1 MRRLRIKIVGE
12 SGSGLLTT
20 GEIILAALKNMG
32 VYLHAD
38 REYPSLIKGGASC
51 FTINVSDEP
60 IFSLSEIADV
70 MLVIDK
76 PSLLAYN
83 DKLKDGGVLIH
94 GYDRVKGIAD
104 ILTKLSERDVK
115 IVSTEARE
123 LAFSVGGNALMVNVL
138 LVGMLWQVL
147 GLSYELIEAIV
158 REKFASKPKLVELN
172 LKCLKAGFESTKAH
186 FDLPIKGNVAD
197 PEMLLID
204 GNKAVALGAVAAG
217 VRAYYAYPMSPS
229 SSILT
234 YLKDFAVKTGMH
246 VQQVEDEISVVQ
258 MALGSMYAGTR
269 ALCATS
275 GGGFDLMTETVSLAG
290 IVEVPLVIVIAQR
303 PGPGTGLPTWTMQ
316 GDLNLAI
323 YAGHGEFARIVLA
336 VADAASAFALT
347 KQALNLAEK
356 YQVPVLLLTEK
367 VIAESQ
373 FMAERFVDEPNES
386 LDRGLVLD
394 ALELKDLKREER
406 YEITENGVSKR
417 WLPGS
422 SETYYFANGDE
433 HLPDGSLT
441 EDAEMAGAMYA
452 KRVRKLALIAE
463 ELPEPLVYGD
473 KEAKVS
479 FVGFGST
486 LNTMRD
492 VIAELADQG
501 VSVNYLH
508 FEYLSPLKTN
518 SEVVRQFLAKN
529 PKVHLL
535 EGNYTGQFG
544 QIFEQGYDVSFAGKL
559 LKYNGRPFFLEDVLD
574 YVKNILN

>member
-20 GEIILAALKNMG
+20 GEIILAALKSMG
-32 VYLHAD
+32 VFLHAD

-60 IFSLSEIADV
+60 IFSLSEMADV

-104 ILTKLSERDVK
+104 ILAKLGERDVK

-147 GLSYELIEAIV
+147 GLSYERLEAVV

-172 LKCLKAGFESTKAH
+172 LKCLKVGFEATQAH
-186 FDLPIKGNVAD
+186 FDLPIRGNVAD
-197 PEMLLID
+197 PKMLLID

-275 GGGFDLMTETVSLAG
+275 GGGFDLMTESVSLAG

-336 VADAASAFALT
+336 VADAETAFALT
-347 KQALNLAEK
+347 KDALNLAEK
-356 YQVPVLLLTEK
+356 FQVPVLLLTEK

-373 FMAERFVDEPNES
+373 FMAERFVDGPKEK
-386 LDRGLVLD
+386 LDRGLVLGS
-394 ALELKDLKREER
+394 AEMADLKREDR
-406 YEITENGVSKR
+406 YEITESGVSKR

-422 SETYYFANGDE
+422 SAAYYFANGDE

-441 EDAEMAGAMYA
+441 EDADMAGAMYA
-452 KRVRKLALIAE
+452 KRVRKLNLIAK

-473 KEAKVS
+473 PVAKVS

-492 VIAELADQG
+492 VIGELADQG

-508 FEYLSPLKTN
+508 FEYLYPLKTN

-529 PKVHLL
+529 PKIHLL

-544 QIFEQGYDVSFAGKL
+544 QIFEQGYGVSFAGKL

-574 YVKNILN
+574 YIKNILN